1 MRGVFYL
8 LLALIMVGTAYGAC
22 PEGFVLEQN
31 ELGQNC
37 RNPACDM
44 GTNLIGV
51 IPDAALPFVMVDF
64 VGMPRPRV
72 GGWSVGPFQ
81 CPPDPLNIHPNPD
94 WPCGTDY
101 CPGSPKNVRVANASP
116 E

>member
-1 MRGVFYL
+1 MAV
-8 LLALIMVGTAYGAC
+8 AVIMAGTAYGAC

-44 GTNLIGV
+44 GLNLFEV
-51 IPDAALPFVMVDF
+51 LPEKAWAFIERDGA
-64 VGMPRPRV
+64 GMPHPKV
-72 GGWSVGPFQ
+72 GGWSVGVYQ
-81 CPPDPLNIHPNPD
+81 CPPDPLGLHPNPD